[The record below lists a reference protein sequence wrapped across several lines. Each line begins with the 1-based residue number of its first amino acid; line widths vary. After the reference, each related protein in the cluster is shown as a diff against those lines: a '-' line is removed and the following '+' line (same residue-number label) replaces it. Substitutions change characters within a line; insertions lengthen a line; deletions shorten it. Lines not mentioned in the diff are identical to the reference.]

1 MVEELII
8 LPEAELDIVEAYDWY
23 EEREL
28 GLGEE
33 FLRCVDACIQYIL
46 RHPEAYQMIYE
57 EYRRALVRR
66 FPYGGRGRAESL
78 LSTLPFGTGL
88 ATFTA
93 VGYWLVSR
101 CHW

>member
-1 MVEELII
+1 MCNALFQTKIDGEDFLFLVQDYVKGKTYAQLLKGSKAKPLSEEEVTQLLLDI
-8 LPEAELDIVEAYDWY
+8 LPVLSYLHSQKVLHRD
-23 EEREL
+23 
-28 GLGEE
+28 
-33 FLRCVDACIQYIL
+33 
-46 RHPEAYQMIYE
+46 
-57 EYRRALVRR
+57 
-66 FPYGGRGRAESL
+66 GRGRAESL

>member
-1 MVEELII
+1 MRSRAEPGEELII
-8 LPEAELDIVEAYDWY
+8 LPEAELDIVDWY

-57 EYRRALVRR
+57 EYRRARR
-66 FPYGGRGRAESL
+66 FPYGIFYRYSEEIVMVYAIFHSSGDPQKWRNRL
-78 LSTLPFGTGL
+78 L
-88 ATFTA
+88 
-93 VGYWLVSR
+93 
-101 CHW
+101 